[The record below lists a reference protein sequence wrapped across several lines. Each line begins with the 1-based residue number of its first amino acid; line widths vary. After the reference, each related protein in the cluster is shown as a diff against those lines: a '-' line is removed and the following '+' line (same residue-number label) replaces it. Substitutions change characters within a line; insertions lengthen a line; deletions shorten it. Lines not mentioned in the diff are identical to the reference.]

1 MHFNAYGGN
10 GAALA
15 AALVNAADFSPEALE
30 PVLAEHGM
38 VRTALTAAQA
48 AELREWA
55 GRLEPVFGELDQD
68 TQIKLI
74 NDLLD
79 VTASKPYVSAHDG
92 REPHLHFFSVD
103 ADIVSRAKD
112 TTAGGLAMAIS
123 FSDGRRLG
131 RCDRSGCRM
140 VYVDTSRN
148 GRRRFCS
155 LACANRVNVAAHRA
169 RGAEHAGPSAPGL
182 TGREQA
188 LT

>member
-15 AALVNAADFSPEALE
+15 AALVNATDFSAPAVEAMLT
-30 PVLAEHGM
+30 EHRLL
-38 VRTALTAAQA
+38 RTAVTAEQA
-48 AELREWA
+48 GELRAWA
-55 GRLEPVFGELDQD
+55 RRLAPVFGETDQEV
-68 TQIKLI
+68 QIKLV

-79 VTASKPYVSAHDG
+79 VTASKPYISAHDG
-92 REPHLHFFSVD
+92 REPHLHFYSPH

-112 TTAGGLAMAIS
+112 TTAGGLAMCMS
-123 FSDGRRLG
+123 FAGGGRLG
-131 RCDRSGCRM
+131 RCDRDGCET

-169 RGAEHAGPSAPGL
+169 RRVA
-182 TGREQA
+182 R
-188 LT
+188 

>member
-15 AALVNAADFSPEALE
+15 AALVNATDFGPPAVEAMLTE
-30 PVLAEHGM
+30 HRLLRAAVTAE
-38 VRTALTAAQA
+38 QA
-48 AELREWA
+48 AELRAWA
-55 GRLEPVFGELDQD
+55 RLLDPVFGEADQD
-68 TQIKLI
+68 VQIKLI

-92 REPHLHFFSVD
+92 REPHLHFYSPD

-112 TTAGGLAMAIS
+112 TTAGGLAMCMS
-123 FSDGRRLG
+123 FAGGGRLG
-131 RCDRSGCRM
+131 RCDREGCEI

-155 LACANRVNVAAHRA
+155 PACANRVNVAAHRA
-169 RGAEHAGPSAPGL
+169 RQVAG
-182 TGREQA
+182 
-188 LT
+188 

>member
-15 AALVNAADFSPEALE
+15 AALVNATDFSPAAVEAMLS
-30 PVLAEHGM
+30 EHRLL
-38 VRTALTAAQA
+38 RTAVTAGQA
-48 AELREWA
+48 RELRGWA
-55 GRLEPVFGELDQD
+55 GRLAPVFGELDLDLQV
-68 TQIKLI
+68 KLV

-79 VTASKPYVSAHDG
+79 GTATKPYVSTHDG

-103 ADIVSRAKD
+103 ADIVARAKD
-112 TTAGGLAMAIS
+112 TSAGGLAMAIS

-131 RCDRSGCRM
+131 RCDREGCDT

-169 RGAEHAGPSAPGL
+169 RSLAK
-182 TGREQA
+182 
-188 LT
+188 

>member
-15 AALVNAADFSPEALE
+15 AALVNATDFGPAAVEAMLS
-30 PVLAEHGM
+30 EHRLL
-38 VRTALTAAQA
+38 RTAVTQEEA
-48 AELREWA
+48 AELRAWA
-55 GRLEPVFGELDQD
+55 ERLAPVFGEPDQNI
-68 TQIKLI
+68 QIKLV

-131 RCDRSGCRM
+131 RCDRDGCAI

-169 RGAEHAGPSAPGL
+169 RHL
-182 TGREQA
+182 A
-188 LT
+188 L

>member
-15 AALVNAADFSPEALE
+15 AALVNLTDFSPAALE
-30 PVLAEHGM
+30 PVLAANAM
-38 VRTALTAAQA
+38 LRPAVTPAQA
-48 AELREWA
+48 EELRVWA
-55 GRLEPVFGELDQD
+55 RRLDPVFGELDQD
-68 TQIKLI
+68 KQIQLI

-92 REPHLHFFSVD
+92 KEPHLHFFSVD
-103 ADIVSRAKD
+103 ADIVARAKD
-112 TTAGGLAMAIS
+112 TSAGGLAMAIS

-131 RCDRSGCRM
+131 RCDRPGCET

-169 RGAEHAGPSAPGL
+169 RGVAE
-182 TGREQA
+182 
-188 LT
+188 

>member
-15 AALVNAADFSPEALE
+15 AALVNATDFSPRAVEAMLSE
-30 PVLAEHGM
+30 HRLLRAAVKAGQAE
-38 VRTALTAAQA
+38 
-48 AELREWA
+48 ELRAWA
-55 GRLEPVFGELDQD
+55 RLLDPVFGEADQD
-68 TQIKLI
+68 VQIKLI

-92 REPHLHFFSVD
+92 REPHLHFYSPD

-112 TTAGGLAMAIS
+112 TTAGGLAMCMS
-123 FSDGRRLG
+123 FAGGGRLG
-131 RCDRSGCRM
+131 RCDREGCGI

-169 RGAEHAGPSAPGL
+169 RRVAS
-182 TGREQA
+182 
-188 LT
+188 

>member
-15 AALVNAADFSPEALE
+15 AALVNATDFSPGAVEAMLT
-30 PVLAEHGM
+30 EHQM
-38 VRTALTAAQA
+38 LRTAVTAGQA
-48 AELREWA
+48 EELRAWA
-55 GRLEPVFGELDQD
+55 RRLDPVFGETDQD
-68 TQIKLI
+68 VQIKLV

-103 ADIVSRAKD
+103 ADVVSRAKD
-112 TTAGGLAMAIS
+112 TTAGGLAMAMS
-123 FSDGRRLG
+123 FAGGRRLG
-131 RCDRSGCRM
+131 RCDREGCAT

-169 RGAEHAGPSAPGL
+169 RG
-182 TGREQA
+182 TTR
-188 LT
+188 

>member
-15 AALVNAADFSPEALE
+15 AALVNATEFSPEAVEAMLT
-30 PVLAEHGM
+30 EHRL
-38 VRTALTAAQA
+38 VRTAVTAEQA
-48 AELREWA
+48 EELRVWA
-55 GRLEPVFGELDQD
+55 GRLSPVFGERDQD

-103 ADIVSRAKD
+103 ADVVSRAKD
-112 TTAGGLAMAIS
+112 TTAGGLAMAMS
-123 FSDGRRLG
+123 FAGRHRLG
-131 RCDRSGCRM
+131 RCDREGCAI
-140 VYVDTSRN
+140 VFIDTSRN

-155 LACANRVNVAAHRA
+155 PACANRVNVAAHRA
-169 RGAEHAGPSAPGL
+169 RGLA
-182 TGREQA
+182 R
-188 LT
+188 

>member
-15 AALVNAADFSPEALE
+15 AALVNATDFSPPVVEAMLS
-30 PVLAEHGM
+30 EHRLL
-38 VRTALTAAQA
+38 RTAVTPGQA
-48 AELREWA
+48 EELREWA
-55 GRLEPVFGELDQD
+55 GRIAPVFGELDLDLQV
-68 TQIKLI
+68 KLV

-79 VTASKPYVSAHDG
+79 VTATKPYVSTHDG

-103 ADIVSRAKD
+103 ADIVARAKD
-112 TTAGGLAMAIS
+112 TSAGGLAMAIS

-131 RCDRSGCRM
+131 RCDREGCAT

-169 RGAEHAGPSAPGL
+169 RSLAG
-182 TGREQA
+182 
-188 LT
+188 

>member
-15 AALVNAADFSPEALE
+15 AALVNLTDFSPESLE
-30 PVLAEHGM
+30 PVLSANGM
-38 VRTALTAAQA
+38 LRPACTPAQA
-48 AELREWA
+48 EVLRDWA
-55 GRLEPVFGELDQD
+55 RRLDPVFGELDQD
-68 TQIKLI
+68 RQIQLI

-92 REPHLHFFSVD
+92 KEPHLHFFSID
-103 ADIVSRAKD
+103 ADIVARAKD

-123 FSDGRRLG
+123 FSDGKRLG
-131 RCDRSGCRM
+131 RCDRPGCET

-155 LACANRVNVAAHRA
+155 LNCANRVNVAAHRA
-169 RGAEHAGPSAPGL
+169 RGVAG
-182 TGREQA
+182 
-188 LT
+188 